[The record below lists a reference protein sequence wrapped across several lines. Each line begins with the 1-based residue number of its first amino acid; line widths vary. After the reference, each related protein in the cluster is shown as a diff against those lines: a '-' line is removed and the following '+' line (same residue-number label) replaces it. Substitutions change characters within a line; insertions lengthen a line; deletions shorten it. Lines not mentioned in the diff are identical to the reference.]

1 MIVVYSMKQDM
12 RRGMEQALSC
22 DLSIRAVRY
31 FSSFLT
37 FRVLGRAEWVKS
49 FFNTP

>member
-31 FSSFLT
+31 FFLNIQSAGKNGMGEK
-37 FRVLGRAEWVKS
+37 LL
-49 FFNTP
+49 